1 MEVPRMGMSLVAAA
15 AAVSAGVAFAMM
27 RSTPSETK
35 PLTMVE
41 QLALSPEAF
50 LFWNSTWPGSASFS
64 ASMKPWVAASSASC
78 CTSWQMPTV
87 YFVPSPSVLP

>member
-1 MEVPRMGMSLVAAA
+1 MGISLVAAA
-15 AAVSAGVAFAMM
+15 AAVSAPVAFAMM

-50 LFWNSTWPGSASFS
+50 LFWNSTSPGSASFS
-64 ASMKPWVAASSASC
+64 ASMKPCVAASSASC
-78 CTSWQMPTV
+78 CTSWQMPTT
-87 YFVPSPSVLP
+87 YLALPSVLS